1 MRRVLFCAVCLWACT
16 HLACVAQ
23 SSNDET
29 RMRTVDDCGLFSND
43 TSVHVLKLQL
53 NWPDKIGDADLT
65 PLQQYLTTFFF
76 GIEATDFV
84 SALNAYTASM
94 GAVVDSMPDMEAA
107 HRYYQDCKLKAIWYS
122 PHQFLSLYAYK
133 QERNGEGRVL
143 STKRRYFT
151 YDLVNGRVLTQKDIF
166 NQSRVWGTYDDD
178 YRIVFEE
185 LVEHFAQVGE
195 HDYIDMSKLP
205 RDVALY
211 KESILFDL
219 GESETQPGRDNLSV
233 VPAEHLSFLFTKE
246 IKKRLKSKVKD

>member
-1 MRRVLFCAVCLWACT
+1 MRRVLFCVVCLWACT

-53 NWPDKIGDADLT
+53 NWPDKIGDADLM

-76 GIEATDFV
+76 GTEATDFV

-133 QERNGEGRVL
+133 QERNGEVGCCQRNAGISHTTW
-143 STKRRYFT
+143 STAASSHKKTSSTRAVCGEPTTMTTASF
-151 YDLVNGRVLTQKDIF
+151 
-166 NQSRVWGTYDDD
+166 SRSW
-178 YRIVFEE
+178 
-185 LVEHFAQVGE
+185 
-195 HDYIDMSKLP
+195 
-205 RDVALY
+205 
-211 KESILFDL
+211 
-219 GESETQPGRDNLSV
+219 
-233 VPAEHLSFLFTKE
+233 
-246 IKKRLKSKVKD
+246 